1 MVKEYSEIMS
11 SDRYEIL
18 EEVDSNVKKFH
29 YIPSDERHAEE
40 LKLYTD
46 VKDGLS
52 SLEAEL
58 NKFHSL
64 KDKVSANKEERMKQ
78 MKTPRRLSD
87 ESSPMFDDP
96 NFATHR
102 QLVTVDDC
110 DGGDLL
116 CSTAVGTIVAT
127 TAAID
132 VVLNE
137 IGATL
142 DLFDI
147 VSNSCKHASSCLL
160 IISLPSLTSWDVLY
174 FSTDYLFLALH
185 TVSVALKEA
194 FRAAVKIPYVGIPFF
209 KPLELVMTLVEKLL
223 KVLKDNSKRVKD
235 DVIPKLEKPLEDAQ
249 VELLARKVQLE
260 GYATL
265 VVALTT
271 LRTPQCMEDMIVN
284 LMSFGKSSCISLSV
298 MNLLSVCLFDMISM
312 IC

>member
-1 MVKEYSEIMS
+1 MKNSIHQYSLTSFVDEDDDQDKARQAIALEIGTLILSFSQRADAPLESHLENLEKTLRDGSDEGYTALTSDDDHPYPHLRRILSEDELLDIEDVYETRANEMVKEYSEIMS

-160 IISLPSLTSWDVLY
+160 IISLPSLTS
-174 FSTDYLFLALH
+174 
-185 TVSVALKEA
+185 
-194 FRAAVKIPYVGIPFF
+194 
-209 KPLELVMTLVEKLL
+209 
-223 KVLKDNSKRVKD
+223 
-235 DVIPKLEKPLEDAQ
+235 
-249 VELLARKVQLE
+249 
-260 GYATL
+260 
-265 VVALTT
+265 
-271 LRTPQCMEDMIVN
+271 
-284 LMSFGKSSCISLSV
+284 
-298 MNLLSVCLFDMISM
+298 
-312 IC
+312 